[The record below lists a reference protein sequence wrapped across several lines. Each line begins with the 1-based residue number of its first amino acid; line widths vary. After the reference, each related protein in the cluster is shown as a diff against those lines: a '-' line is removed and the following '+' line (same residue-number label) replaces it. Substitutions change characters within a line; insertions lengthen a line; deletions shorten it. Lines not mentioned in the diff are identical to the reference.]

1 MKKSKMSLKK
11 RIAIGIIVPV
21 VTFAVV
27 LSIALAAMNH
37 NDQSENSVAAAAVA
51 TDSSNGEV
59 QLYEDDLVKIS
70 YVEVFEE
77 KSVPDMCYLRLL
89 VENKSDQEITVYLK
103 DSSVNDTMVQMLSG
117 TPMTIEAGKQSQQ
130 PFCFSYKNLDVTQ
143 VSDISKIEFKAC
155 VVDANTATL
164 EETGNLT
171 IDEM

>member
-37 NDQSENSVAAAAVA
+37 NEQPVAAAALA
-51 TDSSNGEV
+51 ADSTSNSEV

-143 VSDISKIEFKAC
+143 VSDISKIEFKAWI
-155 VVDANTATL
+155 VDANTATL
-164 EETGNLT
+164 EETGNLE